1 MWSATQHSA
10 VLYTCLPR
18 LLSKYNINIA
28 NCSFFACFRFLIFH
42 PFSRG
47 SADPIC
53 PYVRTP
59 MRVRNL
65 PKDFRSGPLNGV
77 GIRVEFTSNS
87 TIRRQRAAPS
97 IWNRKTTLS
106 SPVLPPEFK
115 DQFQSLSPAMRV
127 VLDAGYCFRGRDVYR
142 IVCLSVCLLVTIA
155 SPAKPAEPIEM
166 FVATGSK
173 EAKWNHLCSGSD
185 ACCRYRYCS
194 NLF

>member
-1 MWSATQHSA
+1 
-10 VLYTCLPR
+10 
-18 LLSKYNINIA
+18 
-28 NCSFFACFRFLIFH
+28 
-42 PFSRG
+42 
-47 SADPIC
+47 
-53 PYVRTP
+53 

-87 TIRRQRAAPS
+87 TIRRQRAVPS
-97 IWNRKTTLS
+97 IGNRKTTLS

-127 VLDAGYCFRGRDVYR
+127 VLDAGYCFRDRDVYR